1 MNRVFITMTVL
12 LLFGGSLGCSGP
24 LTTREKGAMIGT
36 ATGAGL
42 GAKFGSAT
50 GHAGPSA
57 GIGSLIGLGAGA
69 LIADRIQGQQQTQA
83 IPQEQFNEMQE
94 EIERQRR
101 EIGQLRQEKGY

>member
-1 MNRVFITMTVL
+1 MKRLYIIVTVL

-24 LTTREKGAMIGT
+24 LTTREKGAVVGT

-42 GAKFGSAT
+42 GAIIGSAT
-50 GHAGPSA
+50 GHAGPGA

-69 LIADRIQGQQQTQA
+69 LIGDHMQGQQQAQA
-83 IPQEQFNEMQE
+83 IPQEQFDAMQA

-101 EIGQLRQEKGY
+101 EIEQLRQEKEY